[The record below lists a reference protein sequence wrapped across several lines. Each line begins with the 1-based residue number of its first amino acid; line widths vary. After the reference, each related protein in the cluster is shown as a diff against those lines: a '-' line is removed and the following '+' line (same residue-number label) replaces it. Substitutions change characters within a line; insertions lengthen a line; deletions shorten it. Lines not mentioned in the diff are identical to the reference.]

1 MQKTRIDWDR
11 HVKEK
16 KIEEELEKNRK
27 DGYLVKKKFLD
38 EVEEREYEAKQA
50 VEKKYRKELLK

>member
-1 MQKTRIDWDR
+1 
-11 HVKEK
+11 VKEK